1 MTKSSDILR
10 LCRCAML
17 MALAWLGLASG
28 AAQGGEL
35 PREAKGD
42 FSTVRLLNGGMVDG
56 AWQAG
61 IHVTLK
67 TGWKTY
73 WRVPG
78 ESGVPPQFD
87 WSGSA
92 NAADIVVAMPVP
104 LRFSDGNGDGIGYK
118 TEVVFPV
125 TVTPGDPAAPVRLDL
140 QMFYAVCNDICVP
153 VQAHLGLDLS
163 EDTVSAADSF
173 RLKLAAND
181 VPKPA
186 TSQPVTVSAV
196 RLIEDGDGKPVLE
209 VGIDGL
215 PSPAEADIFAESGTT
230 AYFRKP
236 ELVSVADGKA
246 IFRLMVD
253 GVDGADALRGKP
265 VRLTIAAGGTNI
277 AHEGLVQ

>member
-1 MTKSSDILR
+1 
-10 LCRCAML
+10 
-17 MALAWLGLASG
+17 MALAWLGLAAG
-28 AAQGGEL
+28 AAHGGEL
-35 PREAKGD
+35 EREAKGD
-42 FSTVRLLNGGMVDG
+42 FSAVRLLNAGLVDG

-92 NAADIVVAMPVP
+92 NAADIAVAMPVP

-125 TVTPGDPAAPVRLDL
+125 TVTPGDPATPVRLDL

-163 EDTVSAADSF
+163 ADTVSAADRF

-186 TSQPVTVSAV
+186 ASQPVTVSAV
-196 RLIEDGDGKPVLE
+196 RLIEDADGKPVLE

-215 PSPAEADIFAESGTT
+215 PSPVEADIFAESGTT
-230 AYFRKP
+230 AYFRRP

-246 IFRLMVD
+246 TYRLMVD
-253 GVDGADALRGKP
+253 GVEGADALRGKP

-277 AHEGLVQ
+277 AHEALVQ